1 MTDLSQP
8 LTDTELERL
17 DCFLA
22 DRIDEDTDTEGR
34 DAGVLDISDL
44 DGMLTAIV
52 SGPVTVPPSRW
63 LPAVWGDF
71 EPEWEE
77 MTDFQEIFS
86 LLICHM
92 NSIADLLI
100 QQPEDFEPLFHERV
114 VK

>member
-1 MTDLSQP
+1 MTDLPQP

-63 LPAVWGDF
+63 LPCMGRLRTGVGGD
-71 EPEWEE
+71 
-77 MTDFQEIFS
+77 DGFS
-86 LLICHM
+86 GDILLI
-92 NSIADLLI
+92 DLSYE
-100 QQPEDFEPLFHERV
+100 QHRRSVDTAAGRF
-114 VK
+114 